1 MITVGSI
8 LMEGNA
14 LHPQCFQLTDCS
26 HPRGWMSVTHQL
38 THRELDKELSDT
50 GWTFFFMASPL
61 RATAFGSSRDK
72 MLDTALKHII
82 GDVRQQGCNCVEIEN
97 VTEDKFLGI
106 PRLSVSARPRHIQK
120 GMVFAAQRYE
130 SLA

>member
-1 MITVGSI
+1 MSI
-8 LMEGNA
+8 
-14 LHPQCFQLTDCS
+14 
-26 HPRGWMSVTHQL
+26 THQL
-38 THRELDKELSDT
+38 TRRELNKELSDS

-61 RATAFGSSRDK
+61 RATACGSSRDK

-120 GMVFAAQRYE
+120 WSLPLKRYE